1 MSLSQHYDQNNNTL
15 VIAIKDKFDFNLVQE
30 FRSAYADISPQTK
43 SVEIDLRETSYMDSS
58 ALGMLLN
65 MHKALKE
72 QVEEISIRNAN
83 AQLKKIL
90 HISRFDKKFTIE

>member
-1 MSLSQHYDQNNNTL
+1 MSLNQHYDQSNNTL
-15 VIAIKDKFDFNLVQE
+15 VIAIKDKFDFNLVQD
-30 FRSAYADISPQTK
+30 FRSAYAEINPQTK
-43 SVEIDLRETSYMDSS
+43 KVEIDLRETSYMDSS

-65 MHKALKE
+65 MHKALKG

-90 HISRFDKKFTIE
+90 EISRFDKKFTID